1 MELHDAPTNQPID
14 AWKKFRDGD
23 FSSLG
28 ALFEKH
34 YLELFYYGNKIVAL
48 PELVKDAIQDLFI
61 GVWERRSKMSGVE
74 NIKAYLII
82 SLRRELM
89 HRLDKARKEN
99 TNEEIF
105 NLQFSFSP
113 EDFLIS
119 SEQNQENTH
128 LLSKSMEGLTDR
140 QREVIILR
148 FYHNLEFA
156 EISQVLEMNVQSVRN
171 LLFRALEK
179 IRKDMSDQGVTGI
192 GNVEMFLWLVF
203 GQKK

>member
-1 MELHDAPTNQPID
+1 MELHDAPTNHSVD

-48 PELVKDAIQDLFI
+48 PEMVKDTIQDLFI

-99 TNEEIF
+99 TNEELF

>member
-1 MELHDAPTNQPID
+1 MELHNAPTNHTID

-48 PELVKDAIQDLFI
+48 PEMVKDTIQDLFI
-61 GVWERRSKMSGVE
+61 DVWERRGKMIAVE

-89 HRLDKARKEN
+89 HRLEKARKESAKDEL
-99 TNEEIF
+99 TS
-105 NLQFSFSP
+105 LQFSFSP
-113 EDFLIS
+113 EDFVIS
-119 SEQNQENTH
+119 SEQNLEDTH
-128 LLSKSMEGLTDR
+128 LLSKSMEGLTER
-140 QREVIILR
+140 QREVIVLR
-148 FYHNLEFA
+148 FYHNLEFT

-179 IRKDMSDQGVTGI
+179 IRKDMSDQGVTGVENI
-192 GNVEMFLWLVF
+192 EMFLWFVF
-203 GQKK
+203 GKKK

>member
-1 MELHDAPTNQPID
+1 MELHDAPTNHSVD

-48 PELVKDAIQDLFI
+48 PEMVKDTIQDLFI

>member
-1 MELHDAPTNQPID
+1 
-14 AWKKFRDGD
+14 
-23 FSSLG
+23 
-28 ALFEKH
+28 
-34 YLELFYYGNKIVAL
+34 
-48 PELVKDAIQDLFI
+48 
-61 GVWERRSKMSGVE
+61 MSGVE

-192 GNVEMFLWLVF
+192 WNVEMFLWLVF

>member
-1 MELHDAPTNQPID
+1 
-14 AWKKFRDGD
+14 
-23 FSSLG
+23 
-28 ALFEKH
+28 
-34 YLELFYYGNKIVAL
+34 
-48 PELVKDAIQDLFI
+48 LFI

-99 TNEEIF
+99 TNEELF

>member
-1 MELHDAPTNQPID
+1 
-14 AWKKFRDGD
+14 
-23 FSSLG
+23 
-28 ALFEKH
+28 
-34 YLELFYYGNKIVAL
+34 
-48 PELVKDAIQDLFI
+48 
-61 GVWERRSKMSGVE
+61 MSGVE